1 MKQITPE
8 WGKAVKKAAIDQNLT
23 LKQVAEEI
31 GYSNAVVS
39 QVVNG
44 RYSKSSYK
52 HIATKINELLGIEG
66 LPERTDTPSDEW
78 CQAVKIELVKRDMT
92 VSELA
97 NRLKVSRDRLS
108 LVVNGKMMN
117 HEIVK
122 GVNSL
127 LGVSINAVPQDM

>member
-1 MKQITPE
+1 MKQITSE

-52 HIATKINELLGIEG
+52 YIAMKINKLLGIEG
-66 LPERTDTPSDEW
+66 LPERTDTPSDDW

-127 LGVSINAVPQDM
+127 LGVSINAVP

>member
-8 WGKAVKKAAIDQNLT
+8 WGKAVKKAAIDQNMT
-23 LKQVAEEI
+23 LKQVAEAI

-39 QVVNG
+39 QVING

-52 HIATKINELLGIEG
+52 YIAMKINELLGIEG

-127 LGVSINAVPQDM
+127 LGVSINAVP

>member
-1 MKQITPE
+1 MKQITSE
-8 WGKAVKKAAIDQNLT
+8 WGKAVKKAAIDKNLT

-52 HIATKINELLGIEG
+52 HIAMKINNLLGIEG
-66 LPERTDTPSDEW
+66 LPERVDTPSDEW

-127 LGVSINAVPQDM
+127 LGVSINAVP